1 MLTQNEFLTLI
12 QTQNK
17 LYTAQEWANK
27 LNLQYSSDMHDF
39 LMMIHRM
46 EEEAIITYTN
56 QQKIVLIEDADFM
69 KGILAVNPK
78 GYGFVDND
86 DQHVYIHEDKFNTA
100 MHGDE
105 VLAKVKELPDG
116 STMGEIKKV
125 LKRNLTQLVAVYT
138 DHHLIPKDR
147 RILIPIVLDTELIL
161 GEGQLVLLDVVGY
174 GSVLKVKLNK
184 ILGHENDP
192 GADILSI
199 LLTHRIP
206 LDFPDSVAKAVAMMP
221 LKISSDDLIGRVDY
235 RNEPVVTIDGE
246 DAKDFDDAIHMTQ
259 DDQGYTLF
267 VHIAD
272 VSHYVIQDSP
282 IDLEAQNRTTSVYVV
297 DRVVPMLPFE
307 LSNGLCSLMQGED
320 RLTLTCKMRIDLTG
334 EVSDYAIHP
343 SVIKSARRLTYTQ
356 VNRLFNHE
364 SVDIPGNIQTM
375 LQAMQSLAHIIRKN
389 REAKGAIDF
398 DTVESKFTVDEH
410 GEVLNIQAR
419 ISGEAEMLIEDF
431 MVKANETVAQH
442 CRYLD
447 IPTLYRVHDAPQKRR
462 LAEFSKVMLAF
473 GIKLK
478 GAERSPAVI
487 QKIIAR
493 FKDKEE
499 YGVVNE
505 MLLRSMSKAKYD
517 FRPLGHYGLA
527 LENYCHFTSPIRR
540 YPDLI
545 VHRMLRKVAFDHNT
559 TDLKTDETWVEM
571 MGFKC
576 SLGEQ
581 RAVEAERDTEDMKQA
596 QYMSKHIGEIF
607 DGLIAAVTK
616 FGFFVRLA
624 NSVEGLVH
632 VRNLDDY
639 YTFDETRLVLRSTYK
654 SYAIGQKVTVKVLGA
669 DKEKATVDFVVV
681 ESRKRF

>member
-1 MLTQNEFLTLI
+1 MINQSEFLELI
-12 QTQNK
+12 KTQNK
-17 LYTAQEWANK
+17 PYTAQEWASK
-27 LNLQYSSDMHDF
+27 LNLQYSSDMHAF

-46 EEEAIITYTN
+46 EDEAIITYTN
-56 QQKIVLIEDADFM
+56 KQKIVLIEDADFLR
-69 KGILAVNPK
+69 GILSVNPK
-78 GYGFVDND
+78 GYGFVDNE
-86 DQHVYIHEDKFNTA
+86 DQHVYVQEEKFHTA

-105 VLAKVKELPDG
+105 VLVKVKELQDG

-125 LKRNLTQLVAVYT
+125 VKRNLTQLVAVYY
-138 DHHLIPKDR
+138 DQHLIPKDR
-147 RILIPIVLDTELIL
+147 RILVPLQLTTEHIF
-161 GEGQLVLLDVVGY
+161 GEGQLVLLDVVSY
-174 GSVLKVKLNK
+174 GEVLKVKINK
-184 ILGHENDP
+184 HLGHENDP
-192 GADILSI
+192 GADVLSI
-199 LLTHRIP
+199 LMTHRIP
-206 LDFPDSVAKAVAMMP
+206 LDFPESVLRSVEKMP
-221 LKISSDDLIGRVDY
+221 LKVLPEDLVGRVDY
-235 RNEPVVTIDGE
+235 RKDQIVTIDGE
-246 DAKDFDDAIHMTQ
+246 DAKDFDDAIHVVYDHQ
-259 DDQGYTLF
+259 SYTLY

-272 VSHYVIQDSP
+272 VSHYVTQNSP

-307 LSNGLCSLMQGED
+307 LSNGLCSLKEGED
-320 RLTLTCKMRIDLTG
+320 RLTLTCKMKIDANG
-334 EVSDYAIHP
+334 EVSDYEIHP
-343 SVIKSARRLTYTQ
+343 SVINSAKRLTYTQ
-356 VNRLFNHE
+356 VNQLFNQE
-364 SVDIPGNIQTM
+364 AVDLSEPIKAM
-375 LQAMQSLAHIIRKN
+375 LMQMRDLSHIIRQN
-389 REAKGAIDF
+389 REGKGAIDF
-398 DTVESKFTVDEH
+398 DTVESKFTVDEQ
-410 GEVLNIQAR
+410 GEVINIQPR
-419 ISGEAEMLIEDF
+419 TRGEAEMLIEDF

-447 IPTLYRVHDAPQKRR
+447 IPILYRVHDAPQKRR

-473 GIKLK
+473 GVKLK
-478 GAERSPAVI
+478 GAEHSPSVI
-487 QKIIAR
+487 QNIIAQ

-527 LENYCHFTSPIRR
+527 LDNYCHFTSPIRR

-545 VHRMLRKVAFDHNT
+545 VHRMLRKVFFEHNNA
-559 TDLKTDETWVEM
+559 DIKNDESWVEM

-596 QYMSKHIGEIF
+596 QYMSKHVGETF

-616 FGFFVRLA
+616 FGFFVRLP

-654 SYAIGQKVTVKVLGA
+654 SYSIGQKVRVKVISA
-669 DKEKATVDFVVV
+669 DKEKATIDFVVV